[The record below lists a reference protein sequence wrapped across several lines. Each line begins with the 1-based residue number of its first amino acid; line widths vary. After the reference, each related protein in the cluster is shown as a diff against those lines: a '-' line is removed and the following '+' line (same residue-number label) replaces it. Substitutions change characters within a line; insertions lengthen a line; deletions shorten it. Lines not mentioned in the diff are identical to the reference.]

1 MEGAFYFCDRRKKI
15 EKVKSFMGKIFVTM
29 WILFGIYIL
38 VLAMI
43 MTDLWSGVRK
53 AKSLGEVRKSY
64 KYRRTVGK
72 IAQYYNVLIALT
84 VVDSMQM
91 SAVWYFEQYYG
102 NQLWFFP
109 FMTLGGALL
118 LCLIEIK
125 SIYEKA
131 EDKEQFDKA
140 GQVMGKIIINREN
153 VEEIAASIK
162 EYLNDKDDKQLKNE

>member
-1 MEGAFYFCDRRKKI
+1 
-15 EKVKSFMGKIFVTM
+15 MGKIFVTM

-91 SAVWYFEQYYG
+91 SSLWYFEQYYG

-109 FMTLGGALL
+109 FMTLGGAFL